1 MEENKNNE
9 LKNENGAGKKIIPVY
24 FTTIP
29 NILIQTE
36 MLELLEWELAVL
48 FCSFVSAGGCC
59 YSRDR
64 LKAKFHVGPYHL
76 DRAIK
81 RLQYRRMLRVV
92 KGKKRKDIAE
102 PRNETNRYLFERDPY
117 KWKVTKEI
125 QEKIIQQTLDLK
137 MEPRPFEHDPFPN
150 DIGFEI
156 SFEATFPKFAKG
168 RKGRKKDKSTN
179 EDPSVMIDWE
189 MKSLEL
195 SSRSFNFFEIAK
207 RYLESYDLIQVA
219 NSSDHKLKK
228 AEAIYYKRIGQLFA
242 QAYQGEISEK
252 DLADYNNFD
261 EAVKIH
267 GENAKTILDYMI
279 EKKNAG

>member
-9 LKNENGAGKKIIPVY
+9 PKTESSAGKKIIPVY

-36 MLELLEWELAVL
+36 MLELLEWELAVV

-64 LKAKFHVGPYHL
+64 LKDKFHVGPYHL

-92 KGKKRKDIAE
+92 KGKKRKDTAE
-102 PRNETNRYLFERDPY
+102 PRNETNRYIFERDPY

-137 MEPRPFEHDPFPN
+137 MEPRPFEHEPFPN

-168 RKGRKKDKSTN
+168 RKGRKKDKNSTD
-179 EDPSVMIDWE
+179 ESAIIDWE

-195 SSRSFNFFEIAK
+195 SARSFSFFEIA
-207 RYLESYDLIQVA
+207 RLYLENYDLIQVA
-219 NSSDHKLKK
+219 NSPDHKLKK
-228 AEAIYYKRIGQLFA
+228 AEAIFYKRIGQLFVE
-242 QAYQGEISEK
+242 AYQKQMWGT
-252 DLADYNNFD
+252 DLEDCTNFD
-261 EAVKIH
+261 EALKIY
-267 GENAKTILDYMI
+267 GENAKAILDYML

>member
-1 MEENKNNE
+1 MEENKNND
-9 LKNENGAGKKIIPVY
+9 LKSENGACRKTIPVY

-29 NILIQTE
+29 NVLIQTE
-36 MLELLEWELAVL
+36 MLELLEWDLAVL
-48 FCSFVSAGGCC
+48 FCSFASAGGCC

-92 KGKKRKDIAE
+92 RGKKRKDTSE
-102 PRNETNRYLFERDPY
+102 PRNETNRYVFERDPY

-156 SFEATFPKFAKG
+156 SFEATFPKYAKG
-168 RKGRKKDKSTN
+168 RKGRKKDKNATAESLL
-179 EDPSVMIDWE
+179 IDWE

-195 SSRSFNFFEIAK
+195 SSRAFSFFEIA
-207 RYLESYDLIQVA
+207 RLYLENYDFIQVA
-219 NSSDHKLKK
+219 NSPDHKMKK
-228 AEAIYYKRIGQLFA
+228 AESNYYKRIGQFFVES
-242 QAYQGEISEK
+242 YQREPSEK
-252 DLADYNNFD
+252 DLADYSNFED
-261 EAVKIH
+261 ALKSYD
-267 GENAKTILDYMI
+267 ENAEAILKYMI

>member
-9 LKNENGAGKKIIPVY
+9 PKTESSAGKKTIPVY

-36 MLELLEWELAVL
+36 MLELLEWELAIL

-92 KGKKRKDIAE
+92 KGRKRKDTAE
-102 PRNETNRYLFERDPY
+102 PRNETNRYIFERDPY
-117 KWKVTKEI
+117 KWKVTREI

-137 MEPRPFEHDPFPN
+137 MEPRPFEHEPFPN

-168 RKGRKKDKSTN
+168 RKGRKKDKNSVQG
-179 EDPSVMIDWE
+179 SVMVDWE

-195 SSRSFNFFEIAK
+195 SSRTFSFFEIAR
-207 RYLESYDLIQVA
+207 RYLENYDLIQVA
-219 NSSDHKLKK
+219 NSPEHKLKK
-228 AEAIYYKRIGQLFA
+228 AEAIYYKRIGQLFVE
-242 QAYQGEISEK
+242 AYQRELSGK
-252 DLADYNNFD
+252 DLEDCIYFD
-261 EAVKIH
+261 EAVKIY
-267 GENAKTILDYMI
+267 GENAKAILDYI
-279 EKKNAG
+279 LEKKNAG